1 MAAQAPQ
8 DRLPASGRRV
18 LVIDDEESL
27 RHALG
32 KALKRAGYVVETAA
46 TGREGVERLRSTSFD
61 AVVTDVRLPD
71 LSGLDVVALLT
82 ETRPTVPVLVMT
94 AFGSVETALEAM
106 KRGARDFVTKPFETA
121 ALLALLE
128 REIGRAAGGE
138 DARLRVQVER
148 RFAPAAYSR
157 VESEIRREGA
167 GPGAPAGPASREA
180 GSPAAAAASPAPSP
194 APPSDAVPG
203 EAGLPRAGEEPLEL
217 RDAQRRFEIRYV
229 EDLLARTGGN
239 VAAAARL
246 AGISR
251 PNFHKKL
258 KVLGVDPA
266 RFKRAHRRGKSAG
279 L

>member
-1 MAAQAPQ
+1 MPPSPQ
-8 DRLPASGRRV
+8 RPERRV

-32 KALKRAGYVVETAA
+32 KALRRAGYVVETAA
-46 TGREGVERLRSTSFD
+46 TGHEGVDRFTSGGFD

-71 LSGLDVVALLT
+71 LSGLDIAALLT
-82 ETRPTVPVLVMT
+82 EIDPDVPVLVISGY
-94 AFGSVETALEAM
+94 GSVDSALEAM
-106 KRGARDFVTKPFETA
+106 RRGARDFLQKPFETSD
-121 ALLALLE
+121 LLAALE
-128 REIGRAAGGE
+128 REMAKSDERRDE
-138 DARLRVQVER
+138 RRLRAQVER
-148 RFAPAAYSR
+148 RFAPETFAE
-157 VESEIRREGA
+157 VERELHRLPHSPSDPA
-167 GPGAPAGPASREA
+167 PGAD
-180 GSPAAAAASPAPSP
+180 PAPRSSP
-194 APPSDAVPG
+194 PPGASNAPPG
-203 EAGLPRAGEEPLEL
+203 EAAMPSAAEGPVRLDEAR
-217 RDAQRRFEIRYV
+217 RRFEVRYV

-258 KVLGVDPA
+258 RTLGVDPQ